1 VSDSQLPAPESNR
14 QIRDVNGN
22 SQDVL
27 ASQETLASKLSREA
41 QLISAAASDAYS
53 VTSKTIQEHPE
64 HLVTTFAASAVAGA
78 GLALLQ
84 RRAGWMAVS
93 AEVIGASL
101 AVPALID
108 GGKRV
113 QDGYRAINSTFNS
126 KGGFEADRRQLSS
139 ALGSLTTDFV
149 AATAGGLLGV
159 SSVRLMGLRSA
170 MTSPVSTKL
179 DSQASNGQGRVSANS
194 ETALKPGEPVP
205 IADPAKSPI
214 FDINR
219 IDSHPDKA
227 TTDLYWKAW
236 PSIIKVQT
244 SRTSG
249 DSFAT
254 GFLVSEK
261 GHVATAF
268 HAIADAERVSF
279 LRADGSKVYGK
290 LEAVDP
296 GADLAIF
303 KIDNIVYKRN
313 PLTGR
318 SEHVTEPMEALPL
331 ASSELPLAGTKV
343 ANMGYA
349 TGVENVGISTGQVKK
364 IVDGTLRV
372 DGLPAPFHA
381 AQAVVNTSV
390 STRGGFSGGPLLN
403 ESGEVVGLHSAGDKV
418 GNSYDIPV
426 SAIMAS
432 LHNRD
437 LRRTPEFWR
446 GIVPLIKNAQR
457 SPEPDGG
464 FASDLSSIYASQHP
478 RVFKIKAISTKSDQ
492 VNSGT
497 GLLLSDQNHFV
508 TSAKLVEGA
517 KSIQLN
523 ENGMWSHHL
532 AVVKVIPESGLAIL
546 KPSMGYNP
554 YSKPPVFNDLLLG
567 SGAKTQEKQTIV
579 AMGYPA
585 KLFELHA
592 SVGQFDRFAG
602 KAQTVPV
609 GKLSMPTDPGL
620 EGAPLFN
627 RKGQLVGIGTTAENA
642 SGIESIN
649 SLPTRGLIDV
659 MQEIAARSA
668 MLRR

>member
-1 VSDSQLPAPESNR
+1 MPVPESNR
-14 QIRDVNGN
+14 QVNDAMAD
-22 SQDVL
+22 SQSTM
-27 ASQETLASKLSREA
+27 AGEETLAAKLSREA
-41 QLISAAASDAYS
+41 RLISTASADAYS
-53 VTSKTIQEHPE
+53 STSKAIKEHPE
-64 HLVTTFAASAVAGA
+64 HLISTFAASTVGGA
-78 GLALLQ
+78 ALALLQ
-84 RRAGWMAVS
+84 RRAGWMALS
-93 AEVIGASL
+93 AEVAGAAL
-101 AVPALID
+101 TVPALID
-108 GGKRV
+108 GGKRAH
-113 QDGYRAINSTFNS
+113 DGYQAISNTFTGKAS
-126 KGGFEADRRQLSS
+126 FEADRRILSS
-139 ALGSLTTDFV
+139 ALGSLATDFV
-149 AATAGGLLGV
+149 TATAGGLTGV
-159 SSVRLMGLRSA
+159 AAVRAASWRSVRPLAGNTEVAAKVFLHSSESA
-170 MTSPVSTKL
+170 SLAKAP
-179 DSQASNGQGRVSANS
+179 SA
-194 ETALKPGEPVP
+194 EAV
-205 IADPAKSPI
+205 SPI
-214 FDINR
+214 FDVNR
-219 IDSHPDKA
+219 IDSHPDRA
-227 TTDLYWKAW
+227 IADLYWKAW
-236 PSIIKVQT
+236 PSIMKVEA
-244 SRTSG
+244 RKPGG

-279 LRADGSKVYGK
+279 LRADGSKAYGK

-303 KIDNIVYKRN
+303 KIDNVVYKRN

-331 ASSELPLAGTKV
+331 ASSELPLAGSKV

-349 TGVENVGISTGQVKK
+349 RDVENVGISTGQVKK
-364 IVDGTLRV
+364 IVDGTLTV
-372 DGLPAPFHA
+372 NGLPAPFHA
-381 AQAVVNTSV
+381 DQAVVNTNV
-390 STRGGFSGGPLLN
+390 GTRGGFSGGPLLN
-403 ESGEVVGLHSAGDKV
+403 ESGEVIGLHSAGDRNS
-418 GNSYDIPV
+418 NSYDIPV
-426 SAIMAS
+426 SAIIAS
-432 LHNRD
+432 LHNRE

-478 RVFKIKAISTKSDQ
+478 RVFKIKAIVSKSDQ
-492 VNSGT
+492 VNNGT

-546 KPSMGYNP
+546 KPSMGYDP
-554 YSKPPVFNDLLLG
+554 YTKPPAFNDLLLG
-567 SGAKTQEKQTIV
+567 TGAKVLEGQTLV

-602 KAQTVPV
+602 RAQTLPL
-609 GKLSMPTDPGL
+609 GKVTMATDPGL

-627 RKGQLVGIGTTAENA
+627 RKGQLIGIGTA
-642 SGIESIN
+642 SDGAGVESIN
-649 SLPTRGLIDV
+649 SLSTRGLLEV
-659 MQEIAARSA
+659 MQEIAARSK
-668 MLRR
+668 MLKR